1 MATVYRFI
9 VESKGGGTGSGDSR
23 SGSGRPRT
31 AKTPKIKRQGV
42 EHNRKLRAI
51 NPVLNKATGGAYEK
65 SMRLGRAGVG
75 LIRGSSV
82 AVAIIISFVLQQLMK
97 WQNKEIQM
105 ANAKNTQD
113 YKRLENGL
121 DAIHSAYEVSENFL
135 TGRISYKENK

>member
-9 VESKGGGTGSGDSR
+9 VESKGGGTGSGGSR

-31 AKTPKIKRQGV
+31 AKTPTLKRQGV
-42 EHNRKLRAI
+42 EHNRKLRAL
-51 NPVLNKATGGAYEK
+51 NPVFNKGTGGAYEK
-65 SMRLGRAGVG
+65 FMRLGRAGIG
-75 LIRGSSV
+75 LTRGSSV
-82 AVAIIISFVLQQLMK
+82 GLTIIIAFVLQQLMK
-97 WQNKEIQM
+97 WQNKEVQI

-121 DAIHSAYEVSENFL
+121 DAIHSAYEVSENLL